1 MLGSL
6 ATKIGL
12 NAISK
17 AISLIRSSNKTSS
30 LIDYTSVA
38 RVEPIALIDMD
49 ALQHDMLPDV
59 MQSLQ
64 SIFSG
69 YYLQAIALSNNI
81 NKINIKHHLD
91 KLNPTRDGSLISI
104 GLDMISTESYKF
116 SLPAL
121 EAIPL
126 NPPENTT
133 KVSIGTGAAHS
144 HNIDMVTELTNLSVG
159 KMLSVEISDGQ
170 NRVSIPIS
178 IRLMANAIPSSSIVH
193 ILSVGNKDTTFME
206 RYHGWKS
213 GRLEF
218 IRDIVFCQDLIDAH
232 KQEILK
238 DKTGIYGEILK
249 RRKNNALATI
259 ASGQPSIATASNI
272 LVCTSNTLRTLEGNI
287 GKQLKDFNTR
297 QKLFEGSYLMLIA
310 VIDKEWDRVTIYHRG
325 INLPTEVSMR
335 DLKVSNRNTGPDVME
350 IMKAFQLG
358 NSPIL

>member
-1 MLGSL
+1 M
-6 ATKIGL
+6 
-12 NAISK
+12 
-17 AISLIRSSNKTSS
+17 
-30 LIDYTSVA
+30 
-38 RVEPIALIDMD
+38 
-49 ALQHDMLPDV
+49 
-59 MQSLQ
+59 
-64 SIFSG
+64 
-69 YYLQAIALSNNI
+69 
-81 NKINIKHHLD
+81 D

-133 KVSIGTGAAHS
+133 KVSTGTGAAHS
-144 HNIDMVTELTNLSVG
+144 NNIDMVSELTNLSVG

-287 GKQLKDFNTR
+287 GKQMKDFNTR